1 MFERN
6 KVRIPVFES
15 NKVSIPMFG
24 RTRSE
29 FQCLEEIKSEFQ
41 CLVGSGHNSN
51 VWEKNVKIPLK
62 EIFSQIRDKSEHV
75 NYLLANRDVTTWQI
89 SCFHN

>member
-1 MFERN
+1 VLESN
-6 KVRIPVFES
+6 KASIPVF
-15 NKVSIPMFG
+15 G
-24 RTRSE
+24 RIRSE

-51 VWEKNVKIPLK
+51 VWENNVKIPIK

-75 NYLLANRDVTTWQI
+75 NYLLANHGVAMWQNI
-89 SCFHN
+89 LFS